1 MKNAGQPDQDFDEPS
16 RADATAGAPGYPSSR
31 RLVEDHALE
40 RHARVVRRQTMEQRT
55 ADPVGVR
62 LPDDII
68 SEMEAALKQQ
78 VDRLVAKRH

>member
-40 RHARVVRRQTMEQRT
+40 RHAQVVRRQTMEQKT
-55 ADPVGVR
+55 ADPVGAR
-62 LPDDII
+62 LPHDII